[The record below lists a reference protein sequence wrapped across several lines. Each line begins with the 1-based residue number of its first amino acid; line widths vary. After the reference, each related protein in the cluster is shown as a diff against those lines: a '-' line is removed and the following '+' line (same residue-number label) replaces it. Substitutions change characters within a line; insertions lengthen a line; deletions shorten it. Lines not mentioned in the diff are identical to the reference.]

1 VHETCA
7 TYLHDNSAFH
17 LALWDLFGKAMDTP
31 EKLLAFAFSG
41 RCGGHQDLAI
51 RRLRDEHPSHH
62 ISSEDLGTSVSFFK
76 RIREPTG
83 AKMNIIIE

>member
-1 VHETCA
+1 
-7 TYLHDNSAFH
+7 
-17 LALWDLFGKAMDTP
+17 
-31 EKLLAFAFSG
+31 
-41 RCGGHQDLAI
+41 
-51 RRLRDEHPSHH
+51 RDEHPSHH